1 MAKKATQLN
10 VIAMM
15 LSLASF
21 GQSNK
26 AASDYLNLPGPVLF
40 DGKSYKLA
48 WSSHPA
54 GNYYK
59 QEYITAGD
67 DVAKFST
74 MLMVELVTDN
84 GNIKEVAGAKV
95 AELKKMQESNPMI
108 YYESF
113 ENPKTGEVMIDFLL
127 TQNNPDGKS
136 MSIAERNVYR
146 YMSFIG
152 KSGQKG
158 IVLFG
163 VSTRSYGNNIDGFLV
178 SLKGKRKELV
188 NKVAQYKFP
197 ELKIIK

>member
-1 MAKKATQLN
+1 MTKKTTLLY
-10 VIAMM
+10 VLVMM
-15 LSLASF
+15 LSLASY
-21 GQSNK
+21 GQTSK

-40 DGKSYKLA
+40 DGKSYNLA

-84 GNIKEVAGAKV
+84 GKIKEVAGAKV

-127 TQNNPDGKS
+127 TQNNPDGQS

-146 YMSFIG
+146 YMPFVG
-152 KSGQKG
+152 KSDQKG

-163 VSTRSYGNNIDGFLV
+163 VSTRSYGNNIDAFLV

>member
-1 MAKKATQLN
+1 MTKKTTLLY
-10 VIAMM
+10 VMVMM
-15 LSLASF
+15 SSLASY
-21 GQSNK
+21 GQTNK

-54 GNYYK
+54 ENYYK
-59 QEYITAGD
+59 QEYLTAGD
-67 DVAKFST
+67 ELTKFNT

-84 GNIKEVAGAKV
+84 GKIKEVAGAKV

-158 IVLFG
+158 SVLFG
-163 VSTRSYGNNIDGFLV
+163 VSTRSYGNNIDAFLV

>member
-1 MAKKATQLN
+1 MTKKTILLYAM
-10 VIAMM
+10 VMM
-15 LSLASF
+15 LAWASY
-21 GQSNK
+21 GQTSK
-26 AASDYLNLPGPVLF
+26 TASDYLNLPGRVLF
-40 DGKSYKLA
+40 DGKSYKLT

-59 QEYITAGD
+59 QEYVKAGE

-74 MLMVELVTDN
+74 MLMVEVVTDN
-84 GNIKEVAGAKV
+84 EKIKEVAGAKV
-95 AELKKMQESNPMI
+95 AELKKMKESNPMVN
-108 YYESF
+108 YESF

-127 TQNNPDGKS
+127 TQGTDDGKS
-136 MSIAERNVYR
+136 ISIAERNVYR
-146 YMSFIG
+146 YMPFIG

-178 SLKGKRKELV
+178 SLKSTRKELV
-188 NKVAQYKFP
+188 NKVAQFKFP